1 MTPREKEHQLL
12 AVCDTWKG
20 DSPLE
25 TVLVL
30 FEVKFS
36 SVHKRHVI
44 RGVAILTDKL
54 YGGHRKT
61 TQYRS
66 QLI

>member
-1 MTPREKEHQLL
+1 MTPREKKHQLL
-12 AVCDTWKG
+12 AVYDTRRG
-20 DSPLE
+20 DSLLD

-44 RGVAILTDKL
+44 RGVVILICAKVRDNKIFL
-54 YGGHRKT
+54 
-61 TQYRS
+61 S
-66 QLI
+66 L